1 MLVGDHPPNSYTIG
15 VFPIYADTRYLMSKQ
30 SNLGNKV
37 PNNIF
42 KRFSVYLQDFKLA
55 FAVAII
61 GMVGYSVIDVLVLAQ
76 LETLVDDSLGQGNY
90 EYLRLA
96 AYCIVPIFLFR
107 GILNFL
113 GTYSVSWIGNHVV
126 MRMRQQ
132 LFSRYIHFPV
142 EFHDNNSTGQLIS
155 KVIYDTEQVAQA
167 SSKALITLVREGALV
182 IGLLIAMFY
191 KSWQLSL
198 IFILIGPLVAVI
210 VAVVS
215 KRFRLVSKRI
225 QDAMGG
231 LTSAVEQVLK
241 GHKVVLMFGG
251 QELENKSFAQKN
263 NNNRQQNMKLVV
275 ARILSVS
282 SIQVIASIA
291 LAVVLYVA
299 SYPGLVNSLTPGVFV
314 SVVVF
319 MTMLLKPLKQLTTV
333 NSQFQKGMAAC
344 LSIFDVLDQ
353 QIEEDK
359 GTQNI
364 DRVQGK
370 IDFNNVTFCYPS
382 KEHAALKNLSFSVKP
397 GQTLALVGRSGSGKS
412 TISSLLTR
420 FYDNQSG
427 EIRLD
432 DMLLR
437 DIPLKDLRRQF
448 ALVSQNVVLFNDTI
462 ANNIAYGSQG
472 KVSREQILAAAK
484 TAHVLEFLDQLPDG
498 LETVIGENG
507 LMLSGGQRQRLAIA
521 RALLLDAPILILDEA
536 TSALDTESER
546 LIQDALEQLQQNRTS
561 IVVAHRLS
569 TIENADTILVIEAGE
584 IIEQGDHQSL
594 LTQNGAYS
602 QLYHMQFGEEPVAK

>member
-1 MLVGDHPPNSYTIG
+1 
-15 VFPIYADTRYLMSKQ
+15 MSTHT
-30 SNLGNKV
+30 NLD
-37 PNNIF
+37 PQEPSSIF
-42 KRFSVYLQDFKLA
+42 RRFRVYLKDYKLA
-55 FAVAII
+55 FALAIM

-76 LETLVDDSLGQGNY
+76 LETLVDDSLGQGDY

-96 AYCIVPIFLFR
+96 AYFIVPIFIFR

-155 KVIYDTEQVAQA
+155 KVIYDTEQVANA
-167 SSKALITLVREGALV
+167 SSRALIILVREGALV

-210 VAVVS
+210 VSVVS
-215 KRFRLVSKRI
+215 KRFRLVSRRI

-231 LTSAVEQVLK
+231 LTSSVEQVLK

-251 QELENKSFAQKN
+251 QDIENDSFADKN
-263 NNNRQQNMKLVV
+263 NHNRQQNMKLVV

-299 SYPGLVNSLTPGVFV
+299 STPGLVATLTPGVFV
-314 SVVVF
+314 SIVVF

-333 NSQFQKGMAAC
+333 NSEFQKGMAAC
-344 LSIFDVLDQ
+344 VSIFNVLDQ

-359 GTQNI
+359 GTQRI
-364 DRVQGK
+364 TKAQGK
-370 IDFNNVTFCYPS
+370 IDFNDVTFSYTS
-382 KEHAALKNLSFSVKP
+382 KEHAAIKNLSFSVKP
-397 GQTLALVGRSGSGKS
+397 GQTFALVGRSGSGKS

-420 FYDNQSG
+420 FYDNQAG
-427 EIRLD
+427 EILLD

-448 ALVSQNVVLFNDTI
+448 ALVSQHVVLFNDTI
-462 ANNIAYGSQG
+462 ANNIAYGSEG
-472 KVSREQILAAAK
+472 KISREQILAAAK
-484 TAHVLEFLDQLPDG
+484 TAHVMEFLEQLPEG
-498 LETVIGENG
+498 LDTIVGENG
-507 LMLSGGQRQRLAIA
+507 FMLSGGQRQRLAIA

-546 LIQDALEQLQQNRTS
+546 LIQDALEKLQQNRTS

-569 TIENADTILVIEAGE
+569 TIENADTILVVEAGE
-584 IIEQGDHQSL
+584 IIEQGNHQSL
-594 LTQNGAYS
+594 LAQNGAYS
-602 QLYHMQFGEEPVAK
+602 QLYHMQFGEELVVK

>member
-1 MLVGDHPPNSYTIG
+1 
-15 VFPIYADTRYLMSKQ
+15 MSTHT
-30 SNLGNKV
+30 NLD
-37 PNNIF
+37 PQEPSSIF
-42 KRFSVYLQDFKLA
+42 RRFSVYLKDYKLA
-55 FAVAII
+55 FALAVI

-76 LETLVDDSLGQGNY
+76 LETLVDDSLGQGDY

-96 AYCIVPIFLFR
+96 AYFIVPIFIFR

-155 KVIYDTEQVAQA
+155 KVIYDTEQVANA
-167 SSKALITLVREGALV
+167 SSRALIILVREGALV

-210 VAVVS
+210 VSVVS
-215 KRFRLVSKRI
+215 KRFRLVSRRI

-231 LTSAVEQVLK
+231 LTSSVEQVLK

-251 QELENKSFAQKN
+251 QDIENDSFADKN
-263 NNNRQQNMKLVV
+263 NHNRQQNMKLVV

-299 SYPGLVNSLTPGVFV
+299 STPGLVATLTPGVFV
-314 SVVVF
+314 SIVVF

-333 NSQFQKGMAAC
+333 NSEFQKGMAAC
-344 LSIFDVLDQ
+344 VSIFNVLDQ

-359 GTQNI
+359 GTQRI
-364 DRVQGK
+364 TKAQGK
-370 IDFNNVTFCYPS
+370 IDFNDVTFSYTS
-382 KEHAALKNLSFSVKP
+382 KEHAAIKNLSFSVKP
-397 GQTLALVGRSGSGKS
+397 GQTFALVGRSGSGKS

-420 FYDNQSG
+420 FYDNQAG
-427 EIRLD
+427 EILLD

-448 ALVSQNVVLFNDTI
+448 ALVSQHVVLFNDTI
-462 ANNIAYGSQG
+462 ANNIAYGSEG
-472 KVSREQILAAAK
+472 KISREQILAAAK
-484 TAHVLEFLDQLPDG
+484 TAHVMEFLEQLPEG
-498 LETVIGENG
+498 LDTIVGENG
-507 LMLSGGQRQRLAIA
+507 FMLSGGQRQRLAIA

-546 LIQDALEQLQQNRTS
+546 LIQDALDKLQQNRTS

-584 IIEQGDHQSL
+584 IIEQGNHQVL
-594 LTQNGAYS
+594 LAQNGVYS
-602 QLYHMQFGEEPVAK
+602 QLYNMQFGEELVVK